1 MELKELQE
9 RQVGLGMNN
18 KQFASF
24 LGIHE
29 KSWSRIKRHGV
40 VTPRFEKKL
49 AGVFRPNTITLTDS
63 TTTINGSNG
72 FKLWGDG
79 TGYWSADS
87 NHWATKDENP
97 YWADTSGGWPK
108 KKPSLIDRIKG
119 WFKW

>member
-1 MELKELQE
+1 MDIKELQE
-9 RQVGLGMNN
+9 RQAGLGMNN
-18 KQFASF
+18 KQFAAF

-49 AGVFRPNTITLTDS
+49 AGMFTPCEAD
-63 TTTINGSNG
+63 G
-72 FKLWGDG
+72 FMRHGM
-79 TGYWSADS
+79 
-87 NHWATKDENP
+87 NP

-108 KKPSLIDRIKG
+108 VKRVGLIDRIKG

>member
-1 MELKELQE
+1 MEVEVDIKELQD

-18 KQFASF
+18 KQFAAF

-49 AGVFRPNTITLTDS
+49 AGMFWPIPSDGIMNPYWT
-63 TTTINGSNG
+63 
-72 FKLWGDG
+72 G
-79 TGYWSADS
+79 TGGWSDTA
-87 NHWATKDENP
+87 NHWAT
-97 YWADTSGGWPK
+97 

-119 WFKW
+119 WFRW